1 MATITVT
8 DILGT
13 IRDNSDDLYIER
25 IDEYNGENLNQI
37 GNIISG
43 DKNIMNSFIDALINK
58 IASTNIISRMYN
70 NPLSK
75 LKTTDVPM
83 GSTIEEIFVNPATD
97 VGYQKDGA
105 MLLKTT
111 KPDGKTAY
119 FGLNRQSTYP
129 TSISKNELKQAFT
142 SENAFM
148 SLYNKIITTLYSG
161 DQIDEFILAKAVV
174 SKTIDEGN
182 ITIIDS
188 DISNPKAIAKA
199 ISNMSKAF
207 SFPSTKFAPYNK
219 INALLFKDDDKECI
233 TFCPLENQVLLLRAD
248 VETEINFEILA
259 NMFNMQLAEIKA
271 MTILVDSFP
280 AKNCEIYAVLCD
292 KDSIQIR
299 DNTFEADNFYNGSNM
314 TYNVWLQHWQFIF
327 CSTFGNMVAFG
338 KTKSPDATSVTITGT
353 GTISV
358 DNGTTQL
365 SATVAPDLL
374 NDNVIWTSSS
384 TAIATVDENGKV
396 TAITN
401 GTATI
406 TAKSV
411 QTPTISNTKAIVI
424 TNQV

>member
-13 IRDNSDDLYIER
+13 IRDNSDDLYIDR
-25 IDEYNGENLNQI
+25 VDEYNGENLNQI
-37 GNIISG
+37 GNAITA
-43 DKNIMNSFIDALINK
+43 DKNIMNGFINSLINK
-58 IASTNIISRMYN
+58 IATSNIISRMYN
-70 NPLSK
+70 NPLSR
-75 LKTTDVPM
+75 LKSTDVPM

-161 DQIDEFILAKAVV
+161 DQIDEFILTKAVV

-182 ITIIDS
+182 ITVIDS
-188 DISNPKAIAKA
+188 DIAQPKAIAKA

-219 INALLFKDDDKECI
+219 INASLFTAEDKECI

-280 AKNCEIYAVLCD
+280 AENYEIYAVLCD

-338 KTKSPDATSVTITGT
+338 KTKSADATSVTVTGASTITTDG
-353 GTISV
+353 
-358 DNGTTQL
+358 GTTKL
-365 SATVAPDLL
+365 TATVAPDVL
-374 NDNVIWTSSS
+374 NDNVTWTSSN
-384 TAIATVDENGKV
+384 TAVATVDSTGTV
-396 TAITN
+396 TALTN
-401 GTATI
+401 GTVTI
-406 TAKSV
+406 TATSV
-411 QTPTISNTKAIVI
+411 QTPTVSGTKSITISN
-424 TNQV
+424 QV

>member
-25 IDEYNGENLNQI
+25 VDEYNGENLNQI
-37 GNIISG
+37 GNVITG
-43 DKNIMNSFIDALINK
+43 DKNIMNGFINSLINK
-58 IASTNIISRMYN
+58 IATSNIISRMYN
-70 NPLSK
+70 NPLAK
-75 LKTTDVPM
+75 LKSTDVPM

-148 SLYNKIITTLYSG
+148 TLYNKIITTLYSG
-161 DQIDEFILAKAVV
+161 DQIDEFILTKAVV

-182 ITIIDS
+182 VTVIDS

-199 ISNMSKAF
+199 ISNMSKNF

-219 INALLFKDDDKECI
+219 INTIDIAAGEKECI

-280 AKNCEIYAVLCD
+280 ANNYEIYAVLCD

-314 TYNVWLQHWQFIF
+314 QYNVWLQHWQFIF

-338 KTKSPDATSVTITGT
+338 KTKSGDATSVTVTGDSTITTDG
-353 GTISV
+353 
-358 DNGTTQL
+358 GTTQL
-365 SATVAPDLL
+365 TATVTPDVL
-374 NDNVIWTSSS
+374 NDGVTWTSSN
-384 TAIATVDENGKV
+384 TAVATVDVNGKV

-401 GTATI
+401 GTVTI
-406 TAKSV
+406 TATSK
-411 QTPTISNTKAIVI
+411 QTPTVSGTKSITI

>member
-8 DILGT
+8 DILGV
-13 IRDNSDDLYIER
+13 IRDNSDDMYIER
-25 IDEYNGENLNQI
+25 VDEYNGENLNQI
-37 GNIISG
+37 GNAITS
-43 DKNIMNSFIDALINK
+43 DKNIMNGFINSLINK
-58 IASTNIISRMYN
+58 IATSNIISRMYN
-70 NPLSK
+70 NPLAK
-75 LKTTDVPM
+75 LKSTDVPM

-129 TSISKNELKQAFT
+129 TSISKNELKQAFV

-148 SLYNKIITTLYSG
+148 TLYNKIITTLYSG
-161 DQIDEFILAKAVV
+161 DQIDEFILTKAVV

-182 ITIIDS
+182 VTVIES
-188 DISNPKAIAKA
+188 DISDPKAIAKA
-199 ISNMSKAF
+199 ISNMSKNF
-207 SFPSTKFAPYNK
+207 SFPSTTYAPYNK
-219 INALLFKDDDKECI
+219 INASLFTEDDKECI

-280 AKNCEIYAVLCD
+280 ANNYEIYAVLCD
-292 KDSIQIR
+292 KDAIQIR

-314 TYNVWLQHWQFIF
+314 RYNVWLQHWQFIF

-338 KTKSPDATSVTITGT
+338 KTKNPNATSVTVTGT
-353 GTISV
+353 ATIAIKG
-358 DNGTTQL
+358 GTTQL
-365 SATVAPDLL
+365 TATVAPDVL
-374 NDNVIWTSSS
+374 NDGVTWTSSN
-384 TAIATVDENGKV
+384 TAVATVDVNGKV

-401 GTATI
+401 GTVTI
-406 TAKSV
+406 TATSK
-411 QTPTISNTKAIVI
+411 QTPTVSGTISI
-424 TNQV
+424 TTSNQA

>member
-25 IDEYNGENLNQI
+25 VDEYNGENLNQI
-37 GNIISG
+37 GDAITS
-43 DKNIMNSFIDALINK
+43 DKNIMNGFINSLINK
-58 IASTNIISRMYN
+58 IATSNIISRMYN

-75 LKTTDVPM
+75 LKSTDVPM

-129 TSISKNELKQAFT
+129 TSISKNELKQSFV
-142 SENAFM
+142 SESAFM
-148 SLYNKIITTLYSG
+148 TLYNKIITTLYSG
-161 DQIDEFILAKAVV
+161 DQIDEFILTKAVV

-182 ITIIDS
+182 VTVIDS
-188 DISNPKAIAKA
+188 DIAQPKAIAKA

-219 INALLFKDDDKECI
+219 INASLFTDDDKECI

-280 AKNCEIYAVLCD
+280 ANNYEIYAVLCD
-292 KDSIQIR
+292 KDAIQIR

-338 KTKSPDATSVTITGT
+338 KTKSNVATSVTVTGASTITTDG
-353 GTISV
+353 
-358 DNGTTQL
+358 GTTKL
-365 SATVAPDLL
+365 TATVEPDLL
-374 NDNVIWTSSS
+374 NDTVTWTSSN
-384 TAIATVDENGKV
+384 TAVATVDTTGKV

-401 GTATI
+401 GTVTI
-406 TAKSV
+406 TATSV
-411 QTPTISNTKAIVI
+411 QTPTISGTKSI
-424 TNQV
+424 TISNQV

>member
-25 IDEYNGENLNQI
+25 IEEYNGDNLNQI
-37 GNIISG
+37 GNIITS
-43 DKNIMNSFIDALINK
+43 DKNIMNSFINAIINK

-75 LKTTDVPM
+75 LKSTDVPM

-142 SENAFM
+142 SESSFM
-148 SLYNKIITTLYSG
+148 SLYNRIITTLYSG
-161 DQIDEFILAKAVV
+161 DQIDEFILTKAVV
-174 SKTIDEGN
+174 SKTVDEGN
-182 ITIIDS
+182 ITIIES
-188 DISNPKAIAKA
+188 DIAQPKAIAKD

-219 INALLFKDDDKECI
+219 INATLFVGDDKECI

-271 MTILVDSFP
+271 MTILIDSFP
-280 AKNCEIYAVLCD
+280 TKNCEIYAVLCD

-299 DNTFEADNFYNGSNM
+299 DNTFETDNFYNGSNM
-314 TYNVWLQHWQFIF
+314 QYNVWLQHWQFIF

-338 KTKSPDATSVTITGT
+338 KTKSADATSVTVSGT
-353 GTISV
+353 STISV
-358 DNGTTQL
+358 DGGITQL
-365 SATVAPDLL
+365 SAIVAPDLL
-374 NDNVIWTSSS
+374 NDNVLWTSSD
-384 TAIATVDENGKV
+384 ILVATVDGTGKV
-396 TAITN
+396 TALTN
-401 GTATI
+401 GSVTI

-411 QTPTISNTKAIVI
+411 QTPTVSGTKVITI

>member
-8 DILGT
+8 DILGA
-13 IRDNSDDLYIER
+13 IRDNSDDMYIDRVE
-25 IDEYNGENLNQI
+25 EYNGDNLSQI
-37 GNIISG
+37 GSAITA
-43 DKNIMNSFIDALINK
+43 DKNIMNDFMGKLINK
-58 IASTNIISRMYN
+58 IATSNIISKMYN

-75 LKTTDVPM
+75 LKSSNVPM
-83 GSTIEEIFVNPATD
+83 GSTIEEIFVNPAMD

-119 FGLNRQSTYP
+119 FGLNRKSTYP

-161 DQIDEFILAKAVV
+161 DQIDEFILSKAVV
-174 SKTIDEGN
+174 SKTIDEGHV
-182 ITIIDS
+182 TVIDS
-188 DISNPKAIAKA
+188 DISQPKAIAKA

-207 SFPSTKFAPYNK
+207 TFASTKFAPYNK
-219 INALLFKDDDKECI
+219 INAGLFTADDKECI

-280 AKNCEIYAVLCD
+280 TNNVEIYAVLCD

-338 KTKSPDATSVTITGT
+338 KTKSPDATSVTVTGT
-353 GTISV
+353 GTITV

-365 SATVAPDLL
+365 TATVAPDVL
-374 NDNVIWTSSS
+374 NDNVTWTSSN
-384 TAIATVDENGKV
+384 TALATVDKYGKV
-396 TAITN
+396 TAIAN
-401 GTATI
+401 GTVTI
-406 TAKSV
+406 TATSV
-411 QTPTISNTKAIVI
+411 QTPTVSGTKSVVI